1 MKTKLKIQ
9 LKEKLNLVGNV
20 GYDEREHKHDA
31 INDVDDAYFRR
42 KMVFVEAEIS
52 CIVTD
57 VDADR
62 QIAIP

>member
-1 MKTKLKIQ
+1 VESLMKTKLKRQ

-20 GYDEREHKHDA
+20 GYDKREHKHHA

-57 VDADR
+57 DDAD
-62 QIAIP
+62 

>member
-1 MKTKLKIQ
+1 MEPLIKTKLKRQ

-20 GYDEREHKHDA
+20 GYDEREHKHHA
-31 INDVDDAYFRR
+31 INDVDDAYFRQ

-57 VDADR
+57 VDAD
-62 QIAIP
+62 